1 MKTITITQKQWF
13 DLNVGLLYEMAK
25 YLADEHSEN
34 LTREERTDTI
44 NMLNDALHEYN
55 KIKEAF
61 KA

>member
-1 MKTITITQKQWF
+1 
-13 DLNVGLLYEMAK
+13 MAK
-25 YLADEHSEN
+25 FLAEEHSED

>member
-1 MKTITITQKQWF
+1 MKTITITEKQWR
-13 DLNVGLLYEMAK
+13 DLNVNLLYNMAN
-25 YLADEHSEN
+25 YLHTEYSEDQ
-34 LTREERTDTI
+34 TREERVDER